1 MPSSLYFCPSA
12 AGFGRPLGRPQPA
25 SRTTAAGQLIGGG
38 RPAKTATAG
47 QRNGYGRRA
56 ERQRPFSGLA
66 AADRPRP
73 ADRSTAITLQ
83 NGGGRHSAG
92 WRRQPSYRV
101 AAATP
106 KSWQC
111 CTVQGEALADGRR
124 PGAATGV
131 QGTAV
136 SPPPSLPHGGR
147 GEGRMRPRPLWPQ
160 KTLYVRPLRTARPP
174 EAASRPH
181 RAASFGGGQGRTLCC
196 PPGAGWPGRAATPAS
211 WGGGGCCSRVAL
223 LFSKNQ
229 YRSWA
234 GEAWLTVMYSMR
246 IGIFSIQWNTDIKP
260 RFRCLTARTRQAGS
274 IIGQNEKR
282 AVNKT
287 AALPPCFSRAN
298 SSRCSVKQGLP
309 LIGQQ
314 TD

>member
-1 MPSSLYFCPSA
+1 LPSSLYFCPSA

-136 SPPPSLPHGGR
+136 SPPPPSLPHGGR

-211 WGGGGCCSRVAL
+211 WGGGDVAV
-223 LFSKNQ
+223 
-229 YRSWA
+229 
-234 GEAWLTVMYSMR
+234 EWLSFFPKTN
-246 IGIFSIQWNTDIKP
+246 IDP
-260 RFRCLTARTRQAGS
+260 
-274 IIGQNEKR
+274 GQVKR
-282 AVNKT
+282 
-287 AALPPCFSRAN
+287 
-298 SSRCSVKQGLP
+298 G
-309 LIGQQ
+309 
-314 TD
+314 

>member
-1 MPSSLYFCPSA
+1 M
-12 AGFGRPLGRPQPA
+12 PLGRRIRPPSRPSTAGQQNDGGRTANRRRPA
-25 SRTTAAGQLIGGG
+25 SQNGYGRPAERLRPAGRTAAAIQRSGCGRSATAGRQVDGHHPTEWRRPPFCRVAAAAVLQSGGG
-38 RPAKTATAG
+38 RP
-47 QRNGYGRRA
+47 
-56 ERQRPFSGLA
+56 EELA
-66 AADRPRP
+66 VLHCTG
-73 ADRSTAITLQ
+73 RST
-83 NGGGRHSAG
+83 
-92 WRRQPSYRV
+92 
-101 AAATP
+101 
-106 KSWQC
+106 
-111 CTVQGEALADGRR
+111 GRR
-124 PGAATGV
+124 PPARRGHRRPGNGR
-131 QGTAV
+131 Q

>member
-1 MPSSLYFCPSA
+1 MAAAAILQGGGGSRPTEWRRPPRRVGSA
-12 AGFGRPLGRPQPA
+12 ALYRAKHWPTADGPGRPQA
-25 SRTTAAGQLIGGG
+25 FGG
-38 RPAKTATAG
+38 RP
-47 QRNGYGRRA
+47 
-56 ERQRPFSGLA
+56 S
-66 AADRPRP
+66 
-73 ADRSTAITLQ
+73 
-83 NGGGRHSAG
+83 
-92 WRRQPSYRV
+92 V
-101 AAATP
+101 
-106 KSWQC
+106 
-111 CTVQGEALADGRR
+111 
-124 PGAATGV
+124 
-131 QGTAV
+131 
-136 SPPPSLPHGGR
+136 PPPSLPHGGR

-160 KTLYVRPLRTARPP
+160 KTLYVRPQRTARPP

-211 WGGGGCCSRVAL
+211 SGGGGGCCSRVAL

>member
-1 MPSSLYFCPSA
+1 L
-12 AGFGRPLGRPQPA
+12 PLGRRIRPP
-25 SRTTAAGQLIGGG
+25 SR
-38 RPAKTATAG
+38 PSTAG
-47 QRNGYGRRA
+47 QQNDGGRTANRRRPASQNGYGRPA
-56 ERQRPFSGLA
+56 ERLRPAGRTA
-66 AADRPRP
+66 AAIQ
-73 ADRSTAITLQ
+73 RSGCGRSATA
-83 NGGGRHSAG
+83 GRQVDGHHPTE
-92 WRRQPSYRV
+92 WRRPPFCRV
-101 AAATP
+101 AAAAVLQSGGGHP
-106 KSWQC
+106 EELAVLH
-111 CTVQGEALADGRR
+111 CTGRSTGRR
-124 PGAATGV
+124 PPARRGHRRPGNGR
-131 QGTAV
+131 Q
-136 SPPPSLPHGGR
+136 SPPPLCLTAAVGKAVCGR
-147 GEGRMRPRPLWPQ
+147 GHCGHRRHCMLGH
-160 KTLYVRPLRTARPP
+160 YVRHGRLRRPP
-174 EAASRPH
+174 GPTERPVSAADRDAPCAARQGRVGPAGRPH
-181 RAASFGGGQGRTLCC
+181 
-196 PPGAGWPGRAATPAS
+196 PPAG
-211 WGGGGCCSRVAL
+211 GGGGCCSRVAL

>member
-1 MPSSLYFCPSA
+1 MYFCPSA

-136 SPPPSLPHGGR
+136 SPPPPLCLTAAVGKAVCGR
-147 GEGRMRPRPLWPQ
+147 GHCGHRRHCMLGH
-160 KTLYVRPLRTARPP
+160 YVRHGRLRRPP
-174 EAASRPH
+174 GPTERPVSAADRDAPCAARQGRVGPAGRPH
-181 RAASFGGGQGRTLCC
+181 
-196 PPGAGWPGRAATPAS
+196 PPA
-211 WGGGGCCSRVAL
+211 GGGGCCSRVAL